1 MIRTLGTGLYPVAG
15 DLQADT
21 REEPSEAVQ
30 VVLEF

>member
-21 REEPSEAVQ
+21 REG
-30 VVLEF
+30 LRRWDKR